1 MLIQFLRIFQKSTKF
16 GPFQYAYRKINQRN
30 VLPNNN
36 DNELIKFS
44 KELESIAKCNALDT
58 INADNVELLN
68 EIRPNLKKSFNLA
81 AYVNVSETLQQLVK
95 LNVDLS
101 LIEKDGKLASFI
113 VRCDFEQDI
122 QPLLRFLLDNGLN
135 INQMGEVLTSN
146 PYLFTIPLEDLN
158 VHVSYFK
165 FRKFT
170 PQDITGF
177 FVKYPKLFS
186 LKIQTIDQNL
196 ADLGEEYRLTAN
208 EIRHIVRR
216 HPRIISMS
224 NHQLK
229 KCTFVFAEQM
239 GFNEDEIRSLI
250 IRNAVLWTKQ
260 VNRDYPK
267 DIVRSFEYVN
277 TTMQINHEQILKF
290 PLILL
295 RRVRLIRERHLYLK
309 SLNRDQYD
317 PTKPLYVPLGAFF
330 QIDDAQFCIEYAK
343 TCIDDFNRFLKTI

>member
-1 MLIQFLRIFQKSTKF
+1 MFLHRLLLWLIVF
-16 GPFQYAYRKINQRN
+16 
-30 VLPNNN
+30 
-36 DNELIKFS
+36 FS
-44 KELESIAKCNALDT
+44 
-58 INADNVELLN
+58 
-68 EIRPNLKKSFNLA
+68 
-81 AYVNVSETLQQLVK
+81 
-95 LNVDLS
+95 
-101 LIEKDGKLASFI
+101 
-113 VRCDFEQDI
+113 RCKQ
-122 QPLLRFLLDNGLN
+122 
-135 INQMGEVLTSN
+135 
-146 PYLFTIPLEDLN
+146 
-158 VHVSYFK
+158 
-165 FRKFT
+165 
-170 PQDITGF
+170 
-177 FVKYPKLFS
+177 
-186 LKIQTIDQNL
+186 
-196 ADLGEEYRLTAN
+196 
-208 EIRHIVRR
+208 
-216 HPRIISMS
+216 
-224 NHQLK
+224 